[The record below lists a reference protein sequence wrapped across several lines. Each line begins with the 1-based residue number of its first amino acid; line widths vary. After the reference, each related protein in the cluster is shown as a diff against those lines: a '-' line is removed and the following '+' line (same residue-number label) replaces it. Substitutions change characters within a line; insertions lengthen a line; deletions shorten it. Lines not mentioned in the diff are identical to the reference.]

1 MTEKQDA
8 CPMTVWKLNQGTG
21 NRQFALQREKAT
33 AHPAGGP

>member
-1 MTEKQDA
+1 MTKKHA

-33 AHPAGGP
+33 APTTGGP